1 MRGGLANIKQQKKRI
16 LVAQRQ
22 RQENLR
28 YRSAIKTFFRRL
40 QAQVD
45 AGDAEA
51 TSAEHTAYV
60 KLVDRAAA
68 QRALHPNTAARKK
81 SRAARLVARG
91 AVEAAPARKTRAKAG
106 AKAAAAKARTTAKS
120 KSARTARK

>member
-1 MRGGLANIKQQKKRI
+1 MANIKQQKKRI

-40 QAQVD
+40 QAQVE
-45 AGDAEA
+45 AGDSEA

-68 QRALHPNTAARKK
+68 NRSLHPNTAARKK

-91 AVEAAPARKTRAKAG
+91 AVEAAPVRKTRAKA
-106 AKAAAAKARTTAKS
+106 ATSSKSRATAKS
-120 KSARTARK
+120 KSTRAPKK